1 MIAGTA
7 RRPAGLT
14 TFLASPVDRYNERV
28 LALIALLALPIDSLA
43 PPPADVEAGGD
54 RVAIFD
60 PVAARA
66 EHFAPGEPRE
76 LSKKEEWMRDKALR
90 PDVHL
95 SEADL
100 ARALAPNKGAQ
111 RRKPAA
117 RGLLEGRA
125 LELRPGARIEPV
137 TTLYNVWTHEALP
150 ILPGQTQALEGRFHL
165 FLRDHF
171 TNQAT
176 RMDTRLI
183 DVLSRVAGKF
193 AAHRIEVVSGYR
205 SPKYNLMLRKKGH
218 QVARHS
224 QHMEG
229 HAVDFRIRGIATRQ
243 VLHYVRSLHMG
254 GVGFYPHS
262 QFVHSDTGPVRYW
275 TGS

>member
-1 MIAGTA
+1 M
-7 RRPAGLT
+7 
-14 TFLASPVDRYNERV
+14 
-28 LALIALLALPIDSLA
+28 LALVAYMAMSADLVAA
-43 PPPADVEAGGD
+43 PEPDP
-54 RVAIFD
+54 IFD
-60 PVAARA
+60 PVAARG
-66 EHFAPGEPRE
+66 EHFVPGEPRV
-76 LSKKEEWMRDKALR
+76 LAKKEEWLRDKELR
-90 PDVHL
+90 PDVHV
-95 SEADL
+95 SDADL
-100 ARALAPNKGAQ
+100 ARWATPSRAAHAHRHTGPNATGAD
-111 RRKPAA
+111 P
-117 RGLLEGRA
+117 
-125 LELRPGARIEPV
+125 ELWPGERVEPV

-150 ILPGQTQALEGRFHL
+150 ILPDEGHEIDGRFYL

-176 RMDTRLI
+176 RMDARLV
-183 DVLSRVAGKF
+183 DVLKRVAGKF
-193 AAHRIEVVSGYR
+193 SARRIEVVSGYR

-229 HAVDFRIRGIATRQ
+229 HAVDFRIRGVATRQ

>member
-1 MIAGTA
+1 
-7 RRPAGLT
+7 
-14 TFLASPVDRYNERV
+14 V
-28 LALIALLALPIDSLA
+28 LALVALLSMPVDAASLDA
-43 PPPADVEAGGD
+43 RPVDV
-54 RVAIFD
+54 FD

-66 EHFAPGEPRE
+66 EHEAPGAPRE
-76 LSKKEEWMRDKALR
+76 LSKKEEWLRDKLAR
-90 PDVHL
+90 PDCHTRD
-95 SEADL
+95 EDL
-100 ARALAPNKGAQ
+100 ARVTATRVAPKA
-111 RRKPAA
+111 KSTAAA
-117 RGLLEGRA
+117 RKLAFGA
-125 LELRPGARIEPV
+125 DPGGKPGQRIEPL
-137 TTLYNVWTHEALP
+137 TTLYNVWTREALP
-150 ILPGQTQALEGRFHL
+150 LLPGQSEATMSQRF
-165 FLRDHF
+165 FPFVRDHY

-183 DVLSRVAGKF
+183 DVLARVAGKF
-193 AAHRIEVVSGYR
+193 DAKRIEIVSGFR

-229 HAVDFRIRGIATRQ
+229 NAVDFRIRGVSTKQ
-243 VLHYVRSLHMG
+243 VLSYVKSLHLG

>member
-1 MIAGTA
+1 M
-7 RRPAGLT
+7 
-14 TFLASPVDRYNERV
+14 
-28 LALIALLALPIDSLA
+28 IALLACLA
-43 PPPADVEAGGD
+43 LPADLLAQPAQIPADPGES
-54 RVAIFD
+54 IFD
-60 PVAARA
+60 PVLARA
-66 EHFAPGEPRE
+66 DHFAPTDERE
-76 LSKKEEWMRDKALR
+76 MSKKEEWLRDKALR

-95 SEADL
+95 SDADL
-100 ARALAPNKGAQ
+100 ARALAPAK
-111 RRKPAA
+111 
-117 RGLLEGRA
+117 RGRSTRLASRTGPDPD
-125 LELRPGARIEPV
+125 LRPGARIEPV
-137 TTLYNVWTHEALP
+137 TTLYNIWTHEALP
-150 ILPGQTQALEGRFHL
+150 ILPGQAREIEAPFQQ

-193 AAHRIEVVSGYR
+193 SARRIEVVSGYR

-229 HAVDFRIRGIATRQ
+229 HAVDFRVRGVETRQ
-243 VLHYVRSLHMG
+243 VLHYVRSLRLG

>member
-1 MIAGTA
+1 
-7 RRPAGLT
+7 LT
-14 TFLASPVDRYNERV
+14 
-28 LALIALLALPIDSLA
+28 LLALPVDGVGPGAFASEGA
-43 PPPADVEAGGD
+43 
-54 RVAIFD
+54 FD

-66 EHFAPGEPRE
+66 EHFAPALPRT
-76 LSKKEEWMRDKALR
+76 LSKKESWLRDKVLR
-90 PDVHL
+90 ADRHTAD
-95 SEADL
+95 EDL
-100 ARALAPNKGAQ
+100 ARVTVTTKAKPQKKAVLAAKAPPLGADPGG
-111 RRKPAA
+111 KA
-117 RGLLEGRA
+117 GL
-125 LELRPGARIEPV
+125 RIEPL
-137 TTLYNVWTHEALP
+137 TTLYNVWTREALP
-150 ILPGQTQALEGRFHL
+150 LLPGQTEATLATRF
-165 FLRDHF
+165 FPFVRDHY

-183 DVLSRVAGKF
+183 NVLARVAGKF
-193 AAHRIEVVSGYR
+193 DAKRIEVVSGYR

-229 HAVDFRIRGIATRQ
+229 NAVDFRIRGVATKNI
-243 VLHYVRSLHMG
+243 LHFVKSLHLG

>member
-1 MIAGTA
+1 M
-7 RRPAGLT
+7 PADG
-14 TFLASPVDRYNERV
+14 V
-28 LALIALLALPIDSLA
+28 A
-43 PPPADVEAGGD
+43 PPPAGVES
-54 RVAIFD
+54 IFD

-66 EHFAPGEPRE
+66 EHMAPGEPRA
-76 LSKKEEWMRDKALR
+76 LSKKEEWLRDKGLR

-95 SEADL
+95 SEVDLQRAQSPVTAASL
-100 ARALAPNKGAQ
+100 ARAAKLM
-111 RRKPAA
+111 A
-117 RGLLEGRA
+117 RGILGPDPTLRA
-125 LELRPGARIEPV
+125 GARVEPL

-150 ILPGQTQALEGRFHL
+150 ILPGATNRLQFQFHA
-165 FLRDHF
+165 FLRDHY

-176 RMDTRLI
+176 QMDVRLI
-183 DVLSRVAGKF
+183 DVLTRVAGKF
-193 AAHRIEVVSGYR
+193 SARRIEVVSGYR

-218 QVARHS
+218 QVARNS

-229 HAVDFRIRGIATRQ
+229 HAVDFRIRGVQTPKI
-243 VLHYVRSLHMG
+243 LHFVRSLRLG